1 MSMRVKLIL
10 SYLIMGFLPIIL
22 LIFVTFG
29 AIFMAVN
36 SSPFLMSLGDEEDRI
51 LKGIDEI
58 LNIELLVRENPEALY
73 DKEVLSSIDAT
84 LTPFHIGVILLDSNR
99 QVFHSSKFLNQEA
112 LLRDIQAAE
121 QQVPRD
127 NIRSVRNDIH
137 SKLDHPTVINYQ
149 RLEMQS
155 DFSVFR
161 RFLGK
166 EQQGTLYIA
175 VETGSGKLNS
185 GKNFQGFL
193 AVIFWGMVA
202 LILLMTFF
210 VTNSMMQSLRKLR
223 DGVRHI
229 SEGDLNFSVKTKKR
243 DEVAQVLMAFEE
255 MRLRLKASIDTQ
267 VKEDEN
273 RKALIANISHDLKT
287 PVTSIK
293 GYVEGLLDGV
303 ADTREKKEKYLS
315 TIHDKTI
322 ALDRMI
328 DDLFLYSSLDIG
340 RAQYH
345 FETLAANEFFES
357 LCSETKLDLTER
369 GFEVHCSL
377 HIPADVK
384 VKIDRHMIRRLQH
397 NLTQNAAKY
406 CKASDRKVIFSASL
420 QGAELICSTEDN
432 GIGIQP
438 AEMPR
443 IFERF
448 YRADAARTSMIG
460 GTGLG
465 LQISRHIVEDHGGRI
480 WAESTFGEYTRISWT
495 LPVLLVEGGECHA

>member
-10 SYLIMGFLPIIL
+10 SYLFMGLLPIIL
-22 LIFVTFG
+22 TFVVIFG

-36 SSPFLMSLGDEEDRI
+36 SSPFLRSLSDGEDRI
-51 LKGIDEI
+51 LTGIDEI
-58 LNIELLVRENPEALY
+58 LNIELLTREKPEALY
-73 DKEVLSSIDAT
+73 DKELLSEFEAT
-84 LTPFHIGVILLDSNR
+84 FMPFHIGIILLDSNK
-99 QVFHSSKFLNQEA
+99 QVFHSSNYLNKEV
-112 LLRDIQAAE
+112 LLEEILAAE
-121 QQVPRD
+121 QTATRE
-127 NIRSVRNDIH
+127 NTRSEQNDAH
-137 SKLDHPTVINYQ
+137 SGTDHTTFLGYEKLDIKSEFTVLRKY
-149 RLEMQS
+149 
-155 DFSVFR
+155 
-161 RFLGK
+161 LGEEK
-166 EQQGTLYIA
+166 LGTLYLA
-175 VETGSGKLNS
+175 VETGEGKLS
-185 GKNFQGFL
+185 TGKGFQRLL
-193 AVIFWGMVA
+193 AFVFWGMIV
-202 LILLMTFF
+202 LILLMTFL

-255 MRLRLKASIDTQ
+255 MRLRLKASIDAQ

-273 RKALIANISHDLKT
+273 RKALVANISHDLKT

-293 GYVEGLLDGV
+293 GYIEGLIDGV
-303 ADTREKKEKYLS
+303 ADTQEKKEKYLS
-315 TIHDKTI
+315 TIHEKTI

-328 DDLFLYSSLDIG
+328 DDLFLFSSLDIG

-369 GFEVHCSL
+369 GFEVQCNL
-377 HIPADVK
+377 QIPANIK
-384 VKIDRHMIRRLQH
+384 VKIDRQMIRRLQH
-397 NLTQNAAKY
+397 NLTENAAKY
-406 CKASDRKVIFSASL
+406 CKDTDRKVIFSAFL
-420 QGAELICSTEDN
+420 QGPDLICSVEDN

-438 AEMPR
+438 ADMPH

-465 LQISRHIVEDHGGRI
+465 LQISRHIIEDHGGRI

-495 LPVLLVEGGECHA
+495 LPALSMDGGEYHA